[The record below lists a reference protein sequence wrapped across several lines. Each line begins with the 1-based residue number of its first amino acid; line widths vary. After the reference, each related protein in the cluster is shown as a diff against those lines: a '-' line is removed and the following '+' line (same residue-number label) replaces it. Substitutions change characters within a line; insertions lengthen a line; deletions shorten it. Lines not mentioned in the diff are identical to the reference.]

1 MGSYHEYESLNNKKQ
16 FRCKNTEIIRFRMYQ
31 TDMKKNQMEVLDMKN
46 IIIKIENSEDG
57 LNKLDKTDG
66 TIRKV
71 LIRYEELTQN
81 VAERD
86 KERKHEKIVRD
97 KEDKTN
103 TS

>member
-16 FRCKNTEIIRFRMYQ
+16 FRCKNTEIIRFRTYQ

-86 KERKHEKIVRD
+86 KEIENMKR
-97 KEDKTN
+97 
-103 TS
+103 